1 MCFSSVRIT
10 VTNVSSLPDFLVV
23 TLAGAKPPE
32 KDPSMTVAALLK
44 QKPYNVVIVRP
55 KDRIFDV
62 VHGLAKN
69 KIGVAVVMEGHSLV
83 GIISERDVMRGL
95 DDKGSELL
103 EVTVDQHMV
112 RDVWTCSP
120 RTTVDQAIALMT
132 KGRFRHLPVMDEGK
146 LLGVISIRLRARL
159 NPASRAEPGWYLR
172 RLRDLAARSDS
183 ASVPA
188 SPLDP
193 RQARCRRGIAA
204 TDGLTPVHTGI

>member
-1 MCFSSVRIT
+1 
-10 VTNVSSLPDFLVV
+10 V

-55 KDRIFDV
+55 KDRVFDV
-62 VHGLAKN
+62 VHGLAKH
-69 KIGVAVVMEGHSLV
+69 KIGVAVVMEGSSLV

-103 EVTVDQHMV
+103 DVTVDQHMI

-146 LLGVISIRLRARL
+146 LLGVISIRDLLNAAVAKQAVDVSSLRGYVAGAYAR
-159 NPASRAEPGWYLR
+159 
-172 RLRDLAARSDS
+172 
-183 ASVPA
+183 V
-188 SPLDP
+188 
-193 RQARCRRGIAA
+193 
-204 TDGLTPVHTGI
+204 